1 LDECLISA
9 SVLFQTAL
17 DEWLGG
23 IPNLGLSAEHG
34 CFVKSPETNKWI
46 NLTESIDMS
55 WKNDVIEIFTYYTE
69 RTQGS
74 FIEHKRCALTW
85 HYRMADPE
93 YGVFQAKEC
102 QNHLENAV
110 VSKLP
115 VEILV
120 GKKNIEVRPTSI
132 NKGEIVKRLLLQ
144 HPEVEFVF
152 CAGDDKTDEDMFRA
166 LRKCE
171 LVKDEFIFAVT
182 VGPSDKKTH
191 ANYHVDT
198 SDDVVN
204 VIGIMANSQ
213 A

>member
-1 LDECLISA
+1 LD
-9 SVLFQTAL
+9 
-17 DEWLGG
+17 DWLGG
-23 IPNLGLSAEHG
+23 VPKLGLSAEHG
-34 CFVKSPETNKWI
+34 CFMKAPDTNKWI
-46 NLTESIDMS
+46 NLTDSIDMS

-93 YGVFQAKEC
+93 YGEFQAKEC

-120 GKKNIEVRPTSI
+120 GKKNLEVRPINI
-132 NKGEIVKRLLLQ
+132 NKGEIVKRILTL
-144 HPEVEFVF
+144 HPEAEFVF

-166 LRKCE
+166 LLRSDV
-171 LVKDEFIFAVT
+171 VKEEDIFAVT
-182 VGPSDKKTH
+182 VGPSDKKTL
-191 ANYHVDT
+191 ANYHVD
-198 SDDVVN
+198 SSEDVVD
-204 VIGIMANSQ
+204 VIGTMTNISA
-213 A
+213 

>member
-1 LDECLISA
+1 M
-9 SVLFQTAL
+9 
-17 DEWLGG
+17 
-23 IPNLGLSAEHG
+23 
-34 CFVKSPETNKWI
+34 KSPETNKWI